1 MLTERDLLMIPLS
14 EYIKLFKTK
23 TAAAAHLGWSR
34 THLNQRLASA
44 KPIFINPE
52 TREWWIKGGSF

>member
-1 MLTERDLLMIPLS
+1 MITLQQYVKHF
-14 EYIKLFKTK
+14 ETK

-44 KPIFINPE
+44 KAIWINPA